1 MLHECG
7 SIVPVSLALP
17 VFLQTAA
24 KTSAQSAYSWP
35 WDWRCFESADLAR
48 SLVEIKILLITG
60 LWVSYSLLYSY
71 LPHKCWLERVGA
83 QAPAIRYVIRAS
95 NLSRAKAIMRGLSK
109 TYVEQFC

>member
-60 LWVSYSLLYSY
+60 LWALTLYST
-71 LPHKCWLERVGA
+71 LTFLTNA
-83 QAPAIRYVIRAS
+83 
-95 NLSRAKAIMRGLSK
+95 GLS
-109 TYVEQFC
+109 V